1 MSFCLLVPVK
11 PLAAAK
17 SRLVSPVADRR
28 ELMRA
33 FVADALEAAA
43 ASPAVRHLYVVTDER
58 GLGPAGTETLPDAG
72 EGDLNAALRHAERTV
87 RLRHPGL
94 GVAAMCADLPA
105 LRTDDLTTALTGSTA
120 PRWYVADAPGTGT
133 TLLAA
138 GPGVDL
144 DPHFGPDSAH
154 RHEQSGARPVRAAVV
169 SLRHDVDTEADL
181 RAAGD
186 LGLGRLTRAAM
197 ARRAGE

>member
-11 PLAAAK
+11 SLDTAK
-17 SRLVSPVADRR
+17 SRLVTPASDRR

-33 FVADALEAAA
+33 FVADALEAAL
-43 ASPAVRHLYVVTDER
+43 ASPAVHHLYVVTDEQ
-58 GLGPAGTETLPDAG
+58 GLGPSGTRTLPDG
-72 EGDLNAALRHAERTV
+72 GGGDLNAALRHAERTV
-87 RLRHPGL
+87 RLRHPDL
-94 GVAAMCADLPA
+94 GVAAMCGDLPA

-120 PRWYVADAPGTGT
+120 PRWYVADTAGTGT

-138 GPGVDL
+138 GPGVHL

-154 RHEQSGARPVRAAVV
+154 LHEQSGARPVRAEVA

-181 RAAGD
+181 RAAIE

-197 ARRAGE
+197 GRHAGE